1 MKTQQII
8 RVLSVDDHPLMR
20 EGIAA
25 LISDEEDMS
34 SSPKSQAARTR
45 REFSVNISPT

>member
-1 MKTQQII
+1 MKEKQTI

-25 LISDEEDMS
+25 MINDEEDMS
-34 SSPKSQAARTR
+34 LIAEVANGKTR
-45 REFSVNISPT
+45 REFS